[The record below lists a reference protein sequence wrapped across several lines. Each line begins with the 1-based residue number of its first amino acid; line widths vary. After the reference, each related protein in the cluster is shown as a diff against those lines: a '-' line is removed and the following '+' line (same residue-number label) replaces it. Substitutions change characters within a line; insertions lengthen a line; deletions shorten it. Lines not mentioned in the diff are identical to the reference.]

1 MAAMTGCVIGAR
13 GPRSPTPADW
23 PMVEGGGRSTGR
35 ISSVPSRRKS
45 SNEGPGSA
53 ASRHTVKLPDGDAS
67 GDDARFEAFIS
78 KELAPWVKILDSP
91 PSESGG
97 RLA

>member
-1 MAAMTGCVIGAR
+1 M
-13 GPRSPTPADW
+13 
-23 PMVEGGGRSTGR
+23 
-35 ISSVPSRRKS
+35 
-45 SNEGPGSA
+45 
-53 ASRHTVKLPDGDAS
+53 KLPDGDAS

-97 RLA
+97 QPFDVRRNNQSW